1 MAHICN
7 LALRRLITR
16 GDYVK
21 EIKTMKEEQRKKWK
35 DGGEEENKREGGREE
50 GQKEGRKD

>member
-1 MAHICN
+1 
-7 LALRRLITR
+7 LITR

-50 GQKEGRKD
+50 GKKEGRKD